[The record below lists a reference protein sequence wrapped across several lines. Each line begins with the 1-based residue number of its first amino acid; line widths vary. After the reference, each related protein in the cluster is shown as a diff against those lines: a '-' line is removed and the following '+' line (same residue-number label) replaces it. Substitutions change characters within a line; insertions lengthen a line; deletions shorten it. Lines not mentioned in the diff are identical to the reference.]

1 VYSPRSPAY
10 SLFLDRSNVW
20 KAGWLVLQNED
31 TETSDD
37 APEFINTYSQ
47 KRSFSMK
54 FYCICT
60 LEKAYVEKNGSN
72 EKFEPGINEGDET
85 FFFSFHLPDKALSF
99 YFAKPIE
106 KN

>member
-1 VYSPRSPAY
+1 
-10 SLFLDRSNVW
+10 
-20 KAGWLVLQNED
+20 
-31 TETSDD
+31 
-37 APEFINTYSQ
+37 
-47 KRSFSMK
+47 MK